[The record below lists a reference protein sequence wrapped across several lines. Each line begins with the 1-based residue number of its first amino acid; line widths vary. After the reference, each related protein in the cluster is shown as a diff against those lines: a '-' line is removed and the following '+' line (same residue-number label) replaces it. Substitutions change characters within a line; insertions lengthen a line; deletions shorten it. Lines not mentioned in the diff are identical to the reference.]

1 MDENLYW
8 EGTFEGAKGLAAGF
22 DCVSTEVETKAVVS
36 EELVRLLHAERR
48 SRGSDE
54 PWTYPA
60 GEWRQ
65 SE

>member
-8 EGTFEGAKGLAAGF
+8 EAAFEGANGLAAGV
-22 DCVSTEVETKAVVS
+22 DPVSTGREECTVVS

-48 SRGSDE
+48 PRASDE